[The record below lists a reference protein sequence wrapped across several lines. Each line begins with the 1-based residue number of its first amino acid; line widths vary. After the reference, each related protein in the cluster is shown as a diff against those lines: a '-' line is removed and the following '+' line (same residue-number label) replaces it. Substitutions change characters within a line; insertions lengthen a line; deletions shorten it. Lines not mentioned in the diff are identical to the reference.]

1 MMQGNEPPRVYFG
14 ETVTKRKFRGLA
26 MYAWLSAPQNIP
38 RSTLHSEMIP
48 SEANGWSGQNYPG
61 YSNKRLDKVLD
72 DVETICE
79 PKANTALWKELQ
91 TIYSSELPVLPLYF
105 RATPFILPKWLKGI
119 RPTGHQYSTTLW
131 VEEWYA
137 EGRPGQ

>member
-1 MMQGNEPPRVYFG
+1 MAFRAAEYSALDTAFGNDS
-14 ETVTKRKFRGLA
+14 RGVRE
-26 MYAWLSAPQNIP
+26 Q
-38 RSTLHSEMIP
+38 
-48 SEANGWSGQNYPG
+48 SGQNYPG

-105 RATPFILPKWLKGI
+105 RATPLFCLSG
-119 RPTGHQYSTTLW
+119 
-131 VEEWYA
+131 
-137 EGRPGQ
+137 